1 MSLRKTKILIIEDDI
16 PWSIFIESIFDGNNC
31 FELLDTVMTLNHIEE
46 IIDKKQPDLLLCDV
60 SVGNLS
66 VFTLFE
72 NDRYCDIP
80 KIFMTNHLDSDTY
93 NTACLISKSIFL
105 AKPFHKFTL
114 LSSIDILLKQF
125 PINIPIPIINN
136 DGYLRVRDLYSH
148 TIKLNYEEITFIK
161 AEGNY
166 SIIHVLGNKKY
177 VRKKSLSQTSIDL
190 DERFIQVQKAFII
203 NKVHIKSINL
213 RSKIILVDNTL
224 IPIGRKFYPE
234 IVTNLEG
241 LESIN

>member
-1 MSLRKTKILIIEDDI
+1 MSVRKTKILIIEDDI
-16 PWSIFIESIFDGNNC
+16 LWSVFIESIFDDNNC
-31 FELLDTVMTLNHIEE
+31 FELLDTVVTLNHIKE
-46 IIDKKQPDLLLCDV
+46 IIDKNQPDLLLCEV
-60 SVGNLS
+60 SIGDSS

-72 NDRYCDIP
+72 DDRYCDIP

-93 NTACLISKSIFL
+93 HTARLIRNSIFL

-125 PINIPIPIINN
+125 PINTPITNN
-136 DGYLRVRDLYSH
+136 DGYLKVRDLYSH
-148 TIKLNYEEITFIK
+148 IVELNYEEITFIK

-177 VRKKSLSQTSIDL
+177 VRKKSLSQISIDL
-190 DERFIQVQKAFII
+190 DERFIQVQKAFVI
-203 NKVHIKSINL
+203 NKAHIKKINS
-213 RSKIILVDNTL
+213 RSKTILVDKTL

-234 IVTNLEG
+234 IMTHLEG
-241 LESIN
+241 L